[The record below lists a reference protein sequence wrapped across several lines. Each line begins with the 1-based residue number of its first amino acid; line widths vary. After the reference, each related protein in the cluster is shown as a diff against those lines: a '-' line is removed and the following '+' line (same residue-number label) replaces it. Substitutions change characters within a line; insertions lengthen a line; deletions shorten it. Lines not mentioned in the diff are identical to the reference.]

1 MHWQLRRRK
10 KLQMQILATSFPID
24 LWNLPHDLINRS
36 IQVLHIIWK
45 HICVIKI
52 GGVLLSTLITILSFK
67 LYLWRTESGSFNVTG
82 ILIFERSFPMF
93 LHNKFHKLTP
103 AVEDIGTG
111 SLTLLPVRDSELD
124 FDALSPVE
132 EVKN

>member
-1 MHWQLRRRK
+1 
-10 KLQMQILATSFPID
+10 
-24 LWNLPHDLINRS
+24 
-36 IQVLHIIWK
+36 
-45 HICVIKI
+45 
-52 GGVLLSTLITILSFK
+52 
-67 LYLWRTESGSFNVTG
+67 
-82 ILIFERSFPMF
+82 MF